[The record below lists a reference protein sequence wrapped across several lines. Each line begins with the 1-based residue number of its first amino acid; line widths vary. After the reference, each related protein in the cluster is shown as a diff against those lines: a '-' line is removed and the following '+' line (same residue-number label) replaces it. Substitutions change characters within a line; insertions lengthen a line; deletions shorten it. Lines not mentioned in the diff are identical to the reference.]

1 MFKKNYFCYRPALL
15 LSWMICVETYDT
27 LQYFTDEQRVSDLE
41 GSNTERIEMFLAFFR
56 LHLIFSL
63 SRADALQRNL

>member
-1 MFKKNYFCYRPALL
+1 
-15 LSWMICVETYDT
+15 MICVETYDT